1 MVESLAT
8 EEVLE
13 ILLDSWHARSATND
27 DDLIDVV
34 FVNFSIL
41 VDVAEEG
48 FASFEE
54 RRAYLFKL
62 FTCDV

>member
-13 ILLDSWHARSATND
+13 VLLDFGHARSATND
-27 DDLIDVV
+27 DDLVDVV
-34 FVNFSIL
+34 LVEFSIL

-48 FASFEE
+48 FASFE
-54 RRAYLFKL
+54 
-62 FTCDV
+62 